1 MWWALLVFGAI
12 FQVSALGAPISWWTT
27 GEGAGQPR
35 EIMEESPMQACA
47 TYTYYVN
54 RRINPF
60 TNQQNSCQLSGVSMW
75 SDPTRGSC
83 IYTNPRCG
91 ASLYP
96 YIYWKCH
103 PSALTLGPFQCGCG
117 PGQSWDSTQPQNGD
131 IGKCVAQ
138 CPNGTSS
145 EGGVCKHPGDNPGN
159 NGDCPDGTCK
169 VGNPINPGAGIK
181 HERIPVY
188 RGNGPYP
195 LAFNLVYNSRP
206 VTSDSPTLKLAWTG
220 GFGDA
225 WIADHLRTVVAAATA
240 PGGVPPSVKAQ
251 RPDGKILTF
260 NRVGSTDDYASVI
273 PAFTDK
279 LTRLIEGGTFVGW
292 RYTNVATDETEF
304 YDVAGSFLYMAN
316 RQGLAQSIG
325 YADGQGGYYYAANSS
340 TATQPHPATYIAPVC
355 VPPSS
360 GWHLAA
366 GGTPPAGRV
375 LCVSDPFGRQLNFR
389 YDAQARVIAIADP
402 AGHLIEFEYDGDSAV
417 RWNVTNDPAP
427 NVVTR
432 ISGADWDVR
441 TLHYNEQSHINNG
454 NVTVCTGLPAAG
466 LPRQLTGTSDG
477 AGQRMR
483 TWTYD
488 CQGRATG
495 SSKGDG
501 SIDKSTL
508 AHDTP
513 TSGQVTLTEE
523 TAAGSITRV
532 LGFTTLNGIVR
543 ATGNIDPNAVPVAAP
558 APCLDCGPSRAVDY
572 DNNGFVKSRID
583 WNGNL
588 TCYTN
593 DARGRETKR
602 VEGLGGTACP
612 GMSKPETRTIS
623 TDWHADWR
631 LPVRVIEPLR
641 ITFFTYGAA
650 NDPNP
655 GNRGNLLSR
664 CVLATVDPSGA
675 GTDPPTT
682 CSGAASRTT
691 TYTYTALGQL
701 SGVDGPRTDVADIST
716 YAYHAASDSDI
727 GKRGNLASVTNALGH
742 VTQVDAYNPHG
753 QPLTVL
759 DPNSLTTTLA
769 YDNRQRLTARTVG
782 AEVTDYRYTDKG
794 DLAGV
799 TLPDGSAIAYTYDQ
813 AQRLIEV
820 ADGAGNRIVY
830 MLDVRGN
837 RIGERMESPTGY
849 PLQTMT
855 REFDALNRLKKT
867 IGASGQTTIHGYDN
881 NGNRNALTDPLGAV
895 TTQSFDALNRV
906 IATVQPVPLPGQ
918 AAPAISFEYD
928 GLGRMKKVIDPI
940 GVQTTYLTDGL
951 GNLVA
956 EGSQD
961 GGARTRSFDAA
972 GNMATETDGRGVT
985 ATYTRDPLDRAAI
998 ISYAGAGL
1006 PSQTVT
1012 FAYDDSASGNAGKGR
1027 LTSLVDP
1034 SGSTAYKY
1042 DPQGRIVR
1050 KTQTV
1055 QGSSGSKS
1063 FVVSYGYTDGRLV
1076 EITYPSGKVIRFDRD
1091 GDTGRVISLRA
1102 STTGHEFALTRSY
1115 LPFGGPMNYERWW
1128 LAHPDR
1134 GGDMWLEFIRSFDR
1148 DGRLEYSL
1156 LDLASD
1162 DESYNGGMWWYKYD
1176 AAGNIVRI
1184 EDWDSSNN
1192 IQQMA
1197 YDRLGRIASWQ
1208 GPSSDRGFGYDAN
1221 GNRTK
1226 ESIGA
1231 NQYTYARVADR
1242 NRLATV
1248 AGPQQRTYAYDGAG
1262 NVTGD
1267 GSRTFTYDARG
1278 YLSGVNL
1285 GGGQVVN
1292 YQTNALAQRVLKT
1305 GPANL
1310 VPGAT
1315 RYYVYGDGDEF
1326 QGQLLGEYDANG
1338 NPLLEYVYIE
1348 GVLVYMMGP
1357 GNGPYDPRYYVET
1370 DHLGSVRGVW
1380 RDDSGFPTL
1389 MWVRNAQDPFGN
1401 APPNN
1406 NPWGEGPF
1414 TFNLR
1419 FPGQYFDAE
1428 TGLHYNWHRYYDP
1441 MTGRYVQADPIG
1453 LRGGLNTYS
1462 YVDANPLSY
1471 TDSDGLQKGGQIV
1484 RPTVPI
1490 GPSGQMGLPGVP
1502 QSTGPQPA
1510 PQWRPIPENPFQPR
1524 QEIGELIKESVG
1536 NIDRNTPSNLNEGR
1550 PLPGIPRDPR
1560 CIVICS
1566 PAPANACSPDGGRCK
1581 QWCGPTLSPWERP

>member
-1 MWWALLVFGAI
+1 MSHFILAQRG
-12 FQVSALGAPISWWTT
+12 G
-27 GEGAGQPR
+27 
-35 EIMEESPMQACA
+35 
-47 TYTYYVN
+47 
-54 RRINPF
+54 
-60 TNQQNSCQLSGVSMW
+60 LSY
-75 SDPTRGSC
+75 DARG
-83 IYTNPRCG
+83 N
-91 ASLYP
+91 
-96 YIYWKCH
+96 
-103 PSALTLGPFQCGCG
+103 
-117 PGQSWDSTQPQNGD
+117 
-131 IGKCVAQ
+131 CVPQ
-138 CPNGTSS
+138 CPFGTASDN
-145 EGGVCKHPGDNPGN
+145 GVCKRPGDDPGN
-159 NGDCPDGTCK
+159 NGGCPPGGCN
-169 VGNPINPGAGIK
+169 VGNHINPGAGIK
-181 HERIPVY
+181 FERIALY

-195 LAFNLVYNSRP
+195 IVLDLVYNSRSTSS
-206 VTSDSPTLKLAWTG
+206 VTPPLRNLPTG
-220 GFGDA
+220 NFGAA
-225 WIADHLRTVVAAATA
+225 WIADHMRYLVAESTA
-240 PGGVPPSVKAQ
+240 PGVVPPSAKVQ
-251 RPDGKILTF
+251 RPDGKILVF
-260 NRVGSTDDYASVI
+260 SRVGSTNDYASAI

-279 LTRLIEGGTFVGW
+279 LTRLIENNIFVGW
-292 RYTNVATDETEF
+292 RLLNSATDETEF
-304 YDVAGSFLYMAN
+304 YDPAGSFMYMAN

-325 YADGQGGYYYAANSS
+325 YADGAGGIAF
-340 TATQPHPATYIAPVC
+340 TATSPTVLQPRPAGYVAPVC
-355 VPPSS
+355 SPPGP
-360 GWHLAA
+360 GWHLASGA
-366 GGTPPAGRV
+366 TPPAGRV
-375 LCVSDPFGRQLNFR
+375 LCMSDPFGRQLNFR
-389 YDAQARVIAIADP
+389 YDAAGRVIAVADP
-402 AGHLIEFEYDGDSAV
+402 AGHLIEFEYDGATAE
-417 RWNVTNDPAP
+417 RWNGASDPLP
-427 NVVTR
+427 NLLTR
-432 ISGADWDVR
+432 ISGAEFTVR
-441 TLHYNEQSHINNG
+441 TLHYNEREHINN
-454 NVTVCTGLPAAG
+454 NVGCPTPLTRGLPE
-466 LPRQLTGTSDG
+466 QLTGTTDSDG
-477 AGQRMR
+477 HRIR

-495 SSKGDG
+495 SSKGDAG
-501 SIDKSTL
+501 TIDKSTL

-513 TSGQVTLTEE
+513 SPGKVTLTEE
-523 TAAGSITRV
+523 TAAGTITRV
-532 LGFTTLNGIVR
+532 LNFTTMNGIVR
-543 ATGNIDPNAVPVAAP
+543 ATGTT
-558 APCLDCGPSRAVDY
+558 APCLDCGPSAATTY
-572 DNNGFVKSRID
+572 DPNGFVASRID

-593 DARGRETKR
+593 DIRGRETRR
-602 VEGLGGTACP
+602 VEGLGGTVCP
-612 GMSKPETRTIS
+612 GTVKPETRTIS

-641 ITFFTYGAA
+641 VTFFTYGAA
-650 NDPNP
+650 DDPNP

-675 GTDPPTT
+675 GTNPPTT

-716 YAYHAASDSDI
+716 YVYHAASDSDI

-759 DPNSLTTTLA
+759 DPNGLTTTLA
-769 YDNRQRLTARTVG
+769 YDTRQRLTARTVG
-782 AEVTDYRYTDKG
+782 AEVTDYTHTDKG
-794 DLAGV
+794 DFAGV
-799 TLPDGSAIAYTYDQ
+799 TLPDGSAIAYSYDA
-813 AQRLIEV
+813 AQRLTEV

-837 RIGERMESPTGY
+837 RIGERMESPTGD

-918 AAPAISFEYD
+918 TAPATNFEYD
-928 GLGRMKKVIDPI
+928 GLGRVKKVIDPI

-951 GNLVA
+951 GNQVA

-961 GGARTRSFDAA
+961 GGARTRGFDAA

-1348 GVLVYMMGP
+1348 GVLAYMMGP

-1441 MTGRYVQADPIG
+1441 MTGRYVQSDPIG
-1453 LRGGLNTYS
+1453 LKGGINTYT
-1462 YVDANPLSY
+1462 YVKGNPLSY
-1471 TDSDGLQKGGQIV
+1471 TDPRGLDNPGM
-1484 RPTVPI
+1484 
-1490 GPSGQMGLPGVP
+1490 GPYNPPVLC
-1502 QSTGPQPA
+1502 
-1510 PQWRPIPENPFQPR
+1510 IPELDDVCFERMRREQDSRQSRQKVVDSIPNITRSPR
-1524 QEIGELIKESVG
+1524 ADEILGLVPRKVAQAVDACREVCDEMNWRWCATPPPKLGPAFGGGGGIK
-1536 NIDRNTPSNLNEGR
+1536 
-1550 PLPGIPRDPR
+1550 
-1560 CIVICS
+1560 
-1566 PAPANACSPDGGRCK
+1566 
-1581 QWCGPTLSPWERP
+1581 